1 MAVRNGISIA
11 FKNLLKPSIGRQN
24 PTKTLFSTDNKIK
37 EKIDGLVAN
46 NKVVVFMKGDPSAPK
61 CGFSNAVVQVIN
73 N

>member
-1 MAVRNGISIA
+1 
-11 FKNLLKPSIGRQN
+11 
-24 PTKTLFSTDNKIK
+24 LFSTDNKIK